1 MVAIA
6 QRHGAAAKFP
16 GSGGAVVGMCRG
28 DNGTRN
34 LAALRKEYEEEGYV
48 FCLLTPKEPVE
59 DGPRCTPPRPE
70 GTCAFASGFWSA
82 ALREKTSE

>member
-6 QRHGAAAKFP
+6 QRHGEAAKFP

-70 GTCAFASGFWSA
+70 KGPMRRSQLPQGHRSRGC
-82 ALREKTSE
+82 R